1 MKRILAICNL
11 IAAAIFALLF
21 VLPLIFIHTA
31 HPMDDSGDIGI
42 IGGADGPTAIFISN
56 TPSISGLV
64 FAVLL
69 IGLLLW
75 NANVM
80 WTTKGRQQSAGER
93 TS

>member
-1 MKRILAICNL
+1 MKQILAIFNL

-21 VLPLIFIHTA
+21 VLPLMFMHTA
-31 HPMDDSGDIGI
+31 PPMDDSGDIGV

-56 TPSISGLV
+56 TPSISGVV

-69 IGLLLW
+69 VGLLLW

-80 WTTKGRQQSAGER
+80 WKTKGCQQSAGER